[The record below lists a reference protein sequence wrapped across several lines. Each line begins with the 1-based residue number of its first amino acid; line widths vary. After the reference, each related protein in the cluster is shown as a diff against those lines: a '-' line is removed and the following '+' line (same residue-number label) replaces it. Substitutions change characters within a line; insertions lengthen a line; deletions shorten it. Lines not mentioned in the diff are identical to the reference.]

1 MKKLSQEQVRE
12 FHEHGCLVAPNVIPL
27 ADYEPLTRGITAFL
41 SERARKLQ
49 AEGKIADL
57 CENEP
62 FETRFAKLYAQC
74 QEIERGLDIMQA
86 LLPDVFTFLNNR
98 HLLDALE
105 DLQGTADLSCN
116 PIQHLRAKSPRAL
129 TGDKPDYFYNVPW
142 HQDSG
147 VTTEDSDN
155 SSIITCWTPLVD
167 ATVENGCMDLLPDA
181 FKLGHLDHV
190 AEGGTQVDPKVFP
203 NHLPVKP
210 APCPKGGVVF
220 MHRYTPHRSNANNTN
235 VVRWSLDLRYQP
247 TGQASGRAWQPCFPV
262 RMAGS
267 AKSPLITYE
276 QWKSDWTTALS
287 SGAPMTKH
295 RVKRA

>member
-1 MKKLSQEQVRE
+1 MKKLTQEQVQR
-12 FHEHGCLVAPNVIPL
+12 FHQQGCLVASNVIPVS
-27 ADYEPLTRGITAFL
+27 DFEPAIRDISAMID
-41 SERARKLQ
+41 RNARKLQ
-49 AEGKIADL
+49 AEGKVKDL
-57 CENEP
+57 FENEP
-62 FETRFAKLYAQC
+62 FETRFAKIYAQS
-74 QEIERGLDIMQA
+74 QEIERGIDIMLS
-86 LLPDVFTFLNNR
+86 LLPGVFEFLNNK

-105 DLQGTADLSCN
+105 DIQGTAELSCN

-155 SSIITCWTPLVD
+155 SSIITCWIPLVD
-167 ATVENGCMDLLPDA
+167 ATVENGCMDLLPGA
-181 FKLGHLDHV
+181 FKLGHLDHIS
-190 AEGGTQVDPKVFP
+190 EGGTQIDPKVFP
-203 NHLPVKP
+203 KDLPLLP

-247 TGQASGRAWQPCFPV
+247 TGQPSGRAWQPCFPV
-262 RMAGS
+262 RKAGTEQ
-267 AKSPLITYE
+267 SPLISYD
-276 QWKSDWTTALS
+276 QWKTDWTKALS